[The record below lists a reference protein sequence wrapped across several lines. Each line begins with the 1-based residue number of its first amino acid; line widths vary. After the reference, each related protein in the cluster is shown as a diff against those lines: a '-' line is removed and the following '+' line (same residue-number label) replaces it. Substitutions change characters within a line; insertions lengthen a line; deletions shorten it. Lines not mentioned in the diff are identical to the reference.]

1 MDSELDQFE
10 DDGEI
15 DAVLYVCHD
24 LLMYYNDAMNL
35 LFQQPQN
42 KWLNIYHDWLIYLP
56 LPFWDKFKKTLEDVS
71 ITTNELKQAY
81 VMWLEPPP
89 YLEKSDPI
97 ILFSTSANDLVSPCT
112 YNRDLFKEYKKIK
125 YS

>member
-10 DDGEI
+10 DDEEF

-24 LLMYYNDAMNL
+24 LLMYYDHAMYL
-35 LFQQPQN
+35 LFQQPQS

-89 YLEKSDPI
+89 YLEKSDHI
-97 ILFSTSANDLVSPCT
+97 ILFSSSANDLVSPCT
-112 YNRDLFKEYKKIK
+112 YNCDSFKNYNKIK
-125 YS
+125 YC